1 MKRLVLDKNNQ
12 AEIIK
17 QAISILK
24 KGGVIVYPTETAY
37 ALGADFLNKKA
48 TNKIYKIKGRG
59 SSKELPIIVSS
70 LSMAKEYVK
79 FNKLAL
85 KLARKYW
92 PGPLTLVLET
102 KQGKTL
108 ALRKTSNK
116 FTLSL
121 VKKLKVP
128 IISTSANISGKTN
141 CFKVDDIIKQ
151 FKNNRIKPD
160 LIIDAGSLKK
170 SKVSTIVSVD
180 NKLKILRRGAIK
192 L

>member
-79 FNKLAL
+79 
-85 KLARKYW
+85 
-92 PGPLTLVLET
+92 
-102 KQGKTL
+102 
-108 ALRKTSNK
+108 
-116 FTLSL
+116 
-121 VKKLKVP
+121 
-128 IISTSANISGKTN
+128 
-141 CFKVDDIIKQ
+141 VDDIIKQ